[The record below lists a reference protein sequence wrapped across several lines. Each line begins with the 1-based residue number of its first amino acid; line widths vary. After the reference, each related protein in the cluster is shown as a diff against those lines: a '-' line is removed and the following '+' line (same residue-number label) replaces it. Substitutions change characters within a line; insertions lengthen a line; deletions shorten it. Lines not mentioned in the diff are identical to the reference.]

1 MMVATRQGWGGR
13 RDLVSHIFE
22 FLFLLKLMAGSLFAS
37 EVHSAVRVYLQKY
50 SIAGT
55 NLVMFY
61 ITRGTL

>member
-1 MMVATRQGWGGR
+1 M
-13 RDLVSHIFE
+13 SHIFE